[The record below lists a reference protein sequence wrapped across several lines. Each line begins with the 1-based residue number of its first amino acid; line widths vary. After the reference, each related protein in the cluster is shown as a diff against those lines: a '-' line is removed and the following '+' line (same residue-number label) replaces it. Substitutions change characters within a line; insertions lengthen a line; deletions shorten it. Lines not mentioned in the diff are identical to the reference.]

1 MGAILGLPTSA
12 NKPLA
17 RHRTSFNPMR
27 RCTNWL
33 NYHPRIQKVKGY
45 HFGILCCA
53 VASAVVM
60 IINLT
65 LTVWASK
72 HYGLQEG
79 LGTILDGKCSETKK
93 LAMWTHLGIN
103 VLSTLLLGASN
114 YTMQCLSSPTRED
127 INRAHSQNH
136 WLNIGT
142 PSIRNLLGI
151 SRSRMVLWW
160 LIAISSVPL
169 HLLYNSAVFT
179 TLSTREYNA
188 FLVQQDFL
196 TGAPFDISHFAMF
209 FSPIGVND
217 TDNKVSESL
226 NQVENIA
233 HALQDDQRSLQK
245 LANRDCIRTYAA
257 EFVTSHA
264 NVLVVTFDSGL
275 KQFRKSSI
283 SDVWWSSSE
292 GATSINPWYCGGES
306 CDAKSIAEE
315 ATWESCGYENGACL
329 GIEYCLSQKVDEH
342 CKLQFSGA
350 IMVVVIVC
358 NLCKMIIMGY
368 IAWKRPLEPLVT
380 VGDAIASFLDE
391 PDLTTMGSCL
401 SGKDRFEKTS
411 SSGQAGDRVLRK
423 WGQGMMRCDLGA
435 SYWFRAVSIRRW
447 TLFVVL

>member
-1 MGAILGLPTSA
+1 MSDILGLPTST
-12 NKPLA
+12 NKPLP
-17 RHRTSFNPMR
+17 RYPISLDPIR
-27 RCTNWL
+27 RCTKWL
-33 NYHPRIQKVKGY
+33 YYHPRIQKVQGY

-60 IINLT
+60 VINLT

-93 LAMWTHLGIN
+93 LAMWIHLGIN

-127 INRAHSQNH
+127 INRAHSQNL

-142 PSIRNLLGI
+142 PSIRNLLRI

-160 LIAISSVPL
+160 LVAISSVPL
-169 HLLYNSAVFT
+169 HLMYNSAVFT

-188 FLVQQDFL
+188 FLVQRDFL
-196 TGAPFDISHFAMF
+196 TGAPFDISHFSR
-209 FSPIGVND
+209 FSPRIGVND
-217 TDNKVSESL
+217 TNRVSGSL
-226 NQVENIA
+226 NQVEKIA
-233 HALQDDQRSLQK
+233 HTLQDDQRSLQK

-257 EFVTSHA
+257 EFVSSHA
-264 NVLVVTFDSGL
+264 NVLLVPSNLEPRLFGN
-275 KQFRKSSI
+275 SSI
-283 SDVWWSSSE
+283 SDVWWSQSE
-292 GATSINPWYCGGES
+292 GATSVSPWFCGGGS
-306 CDAKSIAEE
+306 CDANSIAEE
-315 ATWESCGYENGACL
+315 ATWEFCGYENGGCL
-329 GIEYCLSQKVDEH
+329 RIEYCLSQTVEEH
-342 CKLQFSGA
+342 CKLQFSRA
-350 IMVVVIVC
+350 IMMVVIVC

-368 IAWKRPLEPLVT
+368 VAWKRPLEPLVT

-401 SGKDRFEKTS
+401 SGKDQFEETS
-411 SSGQAGDRVLRK
+411 SSAQAGGRALRN
-423 WGQGMMRCDLGA
+423 WGQGIMRCDLGA

-447 TLFVVL
+447 TLFVIL

>member
-1 MGAILGLPTSA
+1 MLGLPTST
-12 NKPLA
+12 NKPVT
-17 RHRTSFNPMR
+17 RHPTSFDSIR
-27 RCTNWL
+27 RCTSWL
-33 NYHPRIQKVKGY
+33 YYHPSFQKVEGY

-60 IINLT
+60 VINLT

-72 HYGLQEG
+72 RYGLQEG

-127 INRAHSQNH
+127 INRAHSQNL

-160 LIAISSVPL
+160 LVAISSVPL

-179 TLSTREYNA
+179 ALSTREYNA
-188 FLVQQDFL
+188 FLVQRDFL
-196 TGAPFDISHFAMF
+196 TGAPFDISHFSS
-209 FSPIGVND
+209 FSPRIGVND
-217 TDNKVSESL
+217 TDRVSGSL

-233 HALQDDQRSLQK
+233 HALQDNQRGLQK

-257 EFVTSHA
+257 EFVSSHA
-264 NVLVVTFDSGL
+264 NVLAVLSDLDPKPFGN
-275 KQFRKSSI
+275 SSI
-283 SDVWWSSSE
+283 SDVWWSQSE
-292 GATSINPWYCGGES
+292 GATSVSPWFCGGVS
-306 CDAKSIAEE
+306 CDANSIAEE
-315 ATWESCGYENGACL
+315 ATWVLCGYQSEDCL
-329 GIEYCLSQKVDEH
+329 RVEYCLSQIVEEH
-342 CKLQFSGA
+342 CKLQFSGG
-350 IMVVVIVC
+350 IMMVVIVC

-401 SGKDRFEKTS
+401 SGKDQFEKTS
-411 SSGQAGDRVLRK
+411 SSGQAGGRALRD
-423 WGQGMMRCDLGA
+423 WGQGIMRYDLGA

-447 TLFVVL
+447 TFFVVL